1 MDETMVGLME
11 IVGPI
16 ILLVLL
22 VWVVLRARRKGE
34 PPKSET
40 EAATREAYREEEQ
53 SRREGTDDR

>member
-22 VWVVLRARRKGE
+22 VWVVLRARRKGQ
-34 PPKSET
+34 PGNDVT
-40 EAATREAYREEEQ
+40 DRGAREAYREEEEL
-53 SRREGTDDR
+53 RRKGTDDR